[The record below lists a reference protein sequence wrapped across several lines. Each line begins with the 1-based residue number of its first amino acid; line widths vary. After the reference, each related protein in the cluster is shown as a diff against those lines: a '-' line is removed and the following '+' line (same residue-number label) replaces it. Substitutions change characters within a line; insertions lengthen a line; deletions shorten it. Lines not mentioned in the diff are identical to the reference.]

1 MPTFTTRFFAA
12 TAPVTGTVTKRIV
25 NAIASAWRAHR
36 NRLEVR
42 QLLEFDDRAL
52 RDIGLTRGDVGAALS
67 SGPFED
73 PSRRLVVLAVERR
86 AGRMMQ
92 ARERLRA
99 VRAAAIKPLR
109 GLAFPVGRAG

>member
-1 MPTFTTRFFAA
+1 MSPFTTRFFAVSAPA
-12 TAPVTGTVTKRIV
+12 TGSVTKRIV

-36 NRLEVR
+36 NRREVR
-42 QLLEFDDRAL
+42 LLLEFDDRAL
-52 RDIGLTRGDVGAALS
+52 RDIGLTRCDVGAALS
-67 SGPFED
+67 AGPFED

-99 VRAAAIKPLR
+99 IRSKAVEPLR
-109 GLAFPVGRAG
+109 RFAFPIGRTD